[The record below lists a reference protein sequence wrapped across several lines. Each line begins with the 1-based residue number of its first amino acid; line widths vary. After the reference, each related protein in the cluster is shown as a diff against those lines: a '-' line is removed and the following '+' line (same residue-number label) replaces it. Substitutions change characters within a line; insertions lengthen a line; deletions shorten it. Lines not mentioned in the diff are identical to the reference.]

1 MPQLKTKDGTPKPE
15 PTCYKLGV
23 SLLGINFELPG
34 KTQLF
39 AHYSFLSHIEIR
51 GDEEIA
57 VHYTFGVVRVIGHH
71 LEAIYSLLKQ
81 HNLDFARLSEAND
94 PCRDEVEVTRI
105 VFENISADA
114 GGSEL

>member
-1 MPQLKTKDGTPKPE
+1 MPQLKTRDGTQKPE
-15 PTCYKLGV
+15 STCYKLGV

-51 GDEEIA
+51 GDEEI
-57 VHYTFGVVRVIGHH
+57 VIHYTFGVVRVVGRH

-81 HNLDFARLSEAND
+81 HHLDFVRLSETHD
-94 PCRDEVEVTRI
+94 PGRDEIEVRQI
-105 VFENISADA
+105 VFEDA
-114 GGSEL
+114 NVTE